1 MIPLGGN
8 AQAALAV
15 LDGRAGKPAFAGAA
29 EVAGVGETEQEAD
42 FGDAVFAVR
51 QQVVGD
57 VFPFPVKQGVKG
69 MPFFFQAALQ
79 GARGEIDVG
88 GDIGQFRFAL
98 WQQAVDLRQDAGG
111 EIVFGELL
119 QVFVD
124 DGFVDGDQL
133 RIAAGVR
140 ACS

>member
-1 MIPLGGN
+1 M
-8 AQAALAV
+8 

-79 GARGEIDVG
+79 GARGEVDVG
-88 GDIGQFRFAL
+88 GDIGQFWFAL
-98 WQQAVDLRQDAGG
+98 RQQAVDLRQDAGG
-111 EIVFGELL
+111 EIVFGKLL
-119 QVFVD
+119 QIFVD